1 MATVVDRW
9 TAEPDKRNG
18 KRWDVRW
25 RDEQHR
31 SRRKAFKLRADA
43 ERFKTDIE
51 HALSRGT
58 YRDPRD
64 GERPFGEYATT
75 WFESQTHLRNSTRA
89 LYDGAL
95 RNHLL
100 PFAGHT
106 ALNRITADTGRA
118 LLASEIAP
126 RMKQVSVQLMRRILN
141 DAVAEMLIPFN
152 PLHTIR
158 IPKHQPSEPRS
169 LTLDELNAL
178 VAHTHPHFQTL
189 VRSAA
194 ILGLRQGE
202 LFGLHPRN
210 LDLHLGTVRV
220 VEQLRT
226 DVRPPQRGAL
236 KTQHS
241 RRTVEIPEL
250 LKHELEQQ
258 LLERSSTDFVFTAIE
273 GGPIHKSTFLRRYWA
288 PARNAAGLDGFR
300 FHELRHTAVS
310 LAIDANA
317 HARAIQARLGHGS
330 ISVTMDTYGHLMPG
344 TDRTVADSINRLL
357 VDNASRS

>member
-75 WFESQTHLRNSTRA
+75 CFESQTHLRNSTRA

-106 ALNRITADTGRA
+106 ALNRISADTGRA

-152 PLHTIR
+152 PLQTIR
-158 IPKHQPSEPRS
+158 IPKHQPAEPGS
-169 LTLDELNAL
+169 LTLDELDAL

-226 DVRPPQRGAL
+226 DVRPPQRGARRPSTL
-236 KTQHS
+236 DAPS
-241 RRTVEIPEL
+241 RSPSS
-250 LKHELEQQ
+250 
-258 LLERSSTDFVFTAIE
+258 SSTNLNSNSLNGAARTMFSPPSKVAQSTNQRSFAATGHRRETLQALTDF
-273 GGPIHKSTFLRRYWA
+273 GSTNSATQR
-288 PARNAAGLDGFR
+288 
-300 FHELRHTAVS
+300 
-310 LAIDANA
+310 
-317 HARAIQARLGHGS
+317 
-330 ISVTMDTYGHLMPG
+330 
-344 TDRTVADSINRLL
+344 
-357 VDNASRS
+357 